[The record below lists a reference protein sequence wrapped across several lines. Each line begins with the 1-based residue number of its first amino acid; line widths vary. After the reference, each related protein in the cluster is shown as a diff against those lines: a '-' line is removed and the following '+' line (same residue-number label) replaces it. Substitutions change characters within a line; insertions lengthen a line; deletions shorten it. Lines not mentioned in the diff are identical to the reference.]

1 MKRMTTR
8 PWMFVWTPVLAA
20 GLLAAV
26 AVRKSPRG
34 ARTPAAKSPADAA
47 AIDQAKAVS
56 RAFRSAADAVSKSVV
71 KIRSHTRAHTMS
83 NTNSSGQLENPF
95 KGTPFEQMFPNMPEF
110 NGQSNGQ
117 IPQRDGVGSGVI
129 IDKSGIVLTNNHV
142 VTRSR

>member
-8 PWMFVWTPVLAA
+8 PWMFVWIPVLAA

-26 AVRKSPRG
+26 A
-34 ARTPAAKSPADAA
+34 ARESRVVGQESPAAKSPADAA

-83 NTNSSGQLENPF
+83 NTNSSGQVENPF
-95 KGTPFEQMFPNMPEF
+95 KGTPFEHMFPNMPEF
-110 NGQSNGQ
+110 NGQLNGQ
-117 IPQRDGVGSGVI
+117 IPQHDGVGSGRDYRQVGHCA
-129 IDKSGIVLTNNHV
+129 DQQ
-142 VTRSR
+142 SRR